1 MSDANEPPYPR
12 PDDPEFKKKFKAYAM
27 YQIKKQQEPSPK
39 IGPFG
44 FPPLVA
50 QHPPVRADQTDTNG
64 SEESEISKSTAATDD
79 KETHRDS
86 LEERLCKKIDDSF
99 AFLEERLDKE
109 FQLLHHIMIASW
121 EGAE

>member
-1 MSDANEPPYPR
+1 MSDAHEPPYPR
-12 PDDPEFKKKFKAYAM
+12 PDDPEFEKKFKTYAM

-39 IGPFG
+39 TGPFG
-44 FPPLVA
+44 FPPLGV
-50 QHPPVRADQTDTNG
+50 QHPPAKADQTDKNSSG
-64 SEESEISKSTAATDD
+64 ESETSKATAMTDD
-79 KETHRDS
+79 KKPGRDR